1 MDTRQAAT
9 LLILLLIVIL
19 VGCEIDTRVK
29 VTKANPP
36 QFVFSGN
43 GSLAQMYVSGPYT
56 LNEIKL
62 VVRIDDKDITREEIL
77 KINEMIGEDRN
88 LWQIDPGSGK
98 YVSDLPA
105 IIYGETPN
113 GFKQVYPKDN
123 IKPSPLLERK
133 YYTVSVPSY
142 NANSHMTYFT
152 VKNGN
157 IVEVS
162 TGEILKSDSGHQ

>member
-1 MDTRQAAT
+1 MDARQAAT
-9 LLILLLIVIL
+9 LLILLSIAIL

-36 QFVFSGN
+36 QFTFSGN
-43 GSLAQMYVSGPYT
+43 GILAQMYVSGPYT
-56 LNEIKL
+56 LDEIKL
-62 VVRIDDKDITREEIL
+62 VAKIGAKIITREELL
-77 KINEMIGEDRN
+77 KIKEKGEN
-88 LWQIDPGSGK
+88 HTLWQIDPGTGK
-98 YVSDLPA
+98 YVSDLPT
-105 IIYGETPN
+105 ITYGETPT

-123 IKPSPLLERK
+123 IKPSPLLEGK
-133 YYTVSVPSY
+133 YYSVSVPSH

-162 TGEILKSDSGHQ
+162 TDEILKSDSGHQ